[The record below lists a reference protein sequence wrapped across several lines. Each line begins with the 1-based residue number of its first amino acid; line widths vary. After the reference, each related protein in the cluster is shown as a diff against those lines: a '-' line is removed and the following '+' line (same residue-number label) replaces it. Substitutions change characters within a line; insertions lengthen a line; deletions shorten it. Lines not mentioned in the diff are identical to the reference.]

1 MNDRILIEACVDSPQ
16 SALAAQ
22 QGGANRVELCAD
34 LFAGG
39 CTPSAGSI
47 RLARRLLSIP
57 VNVIVRPRGG
67 DFCYSEAEYEEMR
80 LDVEFCKQAG
90 VAGVVIGIL
99 TPEGVVDVDRTARL
113 IELARPL
120 SVTFHRAFDVD
131 ARPVGGARSARR
143 AWRRSYPHLRARTV
157 RARRP
162 RLDRRVDEGC
172 RRPGHHHAR
181 GRDHGAKCPQDRD
194 RDRREGNPRVR
205 RGARAQPD
213 ALHQSAGLHGGRVAP
228 ARIRAQNTTVPGH
241 FRELRRQL
249 D

>member
-99 TPEGVVDVDRTARL
+99 TPEGVVDADRTARL
-113 IELARPL
+113 IESGPAAQRDIP
-120 SVTFHRAFDVD
+120 
-131 ARPVGGARSARR
+131 
-143 AWRRSYPHLRARTV
+143 
-157 RARRP
+157 P
-162 RLDRRVDEGC
+162 R
-172 RRPGHHHAR
+172 
-181 GRDHGAKCPQDRD
+181 
-194 RDRREGNPRVR
+194 
-205 RGARAQPD
+205 
-213 ALHQSAGLHGGRVAP
+213 
-228 ARIRAQNTTVPGH
+228 I
-241 FRELRRQL
+241 
-249 D
+249 